1 MSKRSAWTSHFRPN
15 PHPEA
20 SEEGAGAA
28 ESGADAA
35 QSSADSDGLCAG
47 AAVCVKVIATEKA
60 DRGRDDLGSARLLSR
75 IQTGQRARI
84 SLETGSLLVTSEV
97 RALVQVKPGGYW
109 VTTANTTYLVE
120 VRDASD

>member
-15 PHPEA
+15 PHSEA
-20 SEEGAGAA
+20 SAEGTGVA
-28 ESGADAA
+28 ESGADGV
-35 QSSADSDGLCAG
+35 SSNSDFEALCAG
-47 AAVCVKVIATEKA
+47 AAVCVKVIATEKT

-75 IQTGQRARI
+75 IQTGQRARS